1 MDVENEMDQKDI
13 INTAKTQST
22 LSSK

>member
-1 MDVENEMDQKDI
+1 MDVENELDQKDI